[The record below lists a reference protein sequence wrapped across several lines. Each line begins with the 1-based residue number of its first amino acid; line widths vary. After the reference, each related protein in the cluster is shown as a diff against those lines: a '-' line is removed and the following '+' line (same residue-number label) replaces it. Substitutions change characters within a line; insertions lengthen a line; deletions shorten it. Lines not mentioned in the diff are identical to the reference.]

1 MQYANVNGEK
11 REAESGLIGNC
22 PGCEQEMVS
31 HCGAIKI
38 HHWSHKGK
46 RNCDTWW
53 ENETEWHRA
62 WKRNFPVAWHETPHR
77 DEVTG
82 ERHFADVKTAQDW
95 VLEFQHS
102 PIKTEEK
109 NSRNTFYKKII
120 WIVDGTR
127 RLRDKPKFLKMWEE
141 GRKKGANPTMREID
155 FPEESALIREW
166 NMSAVP
172 VFFDFGDSELWWLL
186 PPIKN
191 EMGYFRN
198 YVAPFAKEE
207 FIEIHRDGR
216 VEDFLAY
223 LNDYSGLF
231 PKKVEQKPIPEPIPQ
246 PQIPQRPRNYNPY
259 NVRRR
264 FRL

>member
-1 MQYANVNGEK
+1 MQYAIVNGE
-11 REAESGLIGNC
+11 RLEAEPGLKGSC
-22 PGCEQEMVS
+22 PGCEQAMIAK
-31 HCGAIKI
+31 CGTLKVK
-38 HHWSHKGK
+38 HWAHQGK
-46 RNCDTWW
+46 RNCDPWW

-62 WKRNFPVAWHETPHR
+62 WKKNFPITWHEVSHF

-102 PIKTEEK
+102 PIKPDEK
-109 NSRNTFYKKII
+109 NSRNIFYKKII
-120 WIVDGTR
+120 WVVDGTR

-141 GRKKGANPTMREID
+141 GRRRGTNPTMREIA
-155 FPEESALIREW
+155 FPEDSAL
-166 NMSAVP
+166 MSDWSMSGVP
-172 VFFDFGDSELWWLL
+172 VFFDFGDSELWWFL

-198 YVAPFAKEE
+198 YVAPFAKDE

-231 PKKVEQKPIPEPIPQ
+231 TKPAVQPQMVQPQ
-246 PQIPQRPRNYNPY
+246 PQLERQTLPARYM
-259 NVRRR
+259 RRR
-264 FRL
+264 WRL